1 MAGEPR
7 KGSTRTMMPSAS
19 VMLDGPASASAAARA
34 RRKAMPLNPA
44 KRIPAAE
51 RLICALDT
59 ASVPEAKAMVKRL
72 GDAVRFYKIG
82 LSLIFDRE
90 FWNLFD
96 FLRDEGKLAFADI
109 KVFDVPETVK
119 ASVKK
124 LVGSGAAFATV
135 HAHESMIRA
144 AIEARDEAGDPERK
158 LKILAVTV
166 LTSLDDGDLKAM
178 GFHTNV
184 QELVASRAARVLAV
198 GCDGV
203 IASGLEAETLRQK
216 FGDRLLIVVPGI
228 RPVKNVDD
236 QKRTVD
242 VEEAFQKGADYIV
255 VGRPIRQAPDP
266 RAAAAAIQRRIA
278 VLFA

>member
-1 MAGEPR
+1 
-7 KGSTRTMMPSAS
+7 MMPSAS